1 MARRYEIQTDL
12 PYSRWTANELFVRVD
27 QEIVPQATKDFVFDK
42 MRSLWANAARGQ
54 KGLTADA
61 LWLISQYAAEK
72 TYIRPFALFRLPSE
86 TPVEKN
92 TAGYVTIKYLYDPYL
107 YPKYQHM
114 RLANLNPE
122 TDLFYY
128 GMHPTNSGTIR
139 VSDLGTIHLQ

>member
-12 PYSRWTANELFVRVD
+12 SYSRWTANELFVRVD

-92 TAGYVTIKYLYDPYL
+92 TAGYVTIKYDYYPYQAL
-107 YPKYQHM
+107 SHM

-128 GMHPTNSGTIR
+128 GIHPTNLGTII
-139 VSDLGTIHLQ
+139 VSDLGTIHFQ